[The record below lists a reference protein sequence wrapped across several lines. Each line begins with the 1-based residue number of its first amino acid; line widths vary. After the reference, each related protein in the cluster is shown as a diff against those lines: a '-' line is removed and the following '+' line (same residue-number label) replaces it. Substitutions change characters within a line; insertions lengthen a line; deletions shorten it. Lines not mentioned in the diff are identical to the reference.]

1 MPLMKLTL
9 DEVDYV
15 ALLARLALND
25 DEKIKY
31 MHQLEDILKY
41 MDILSEAPT
50 EDVEPMAGPIELYT
64 PLRDDVVTPSLAL
77 EDSLANAPARAGE
90 YFKVPK
96 IIE

>member
-1 MPLMKLTL
+1 MKLTL

-25 DEKIKY
+25 EEKVKY

-41 MDILSEAPT
+41 MDILSSVPT
-50 EDVEPMAGPIELYT
+50 DDVEAMAGPIELYT
-64 PLRDDVVTPSLAL
+64 PLRDDLVKPSLPLA
-77 EDSLANAPARAGE
+77 DSLANAPARSGD

>member
-1 MPLMKLTL
+1 MRLTL

-15 ALLARLALND
+15 ALLGRLTLNA

-41 MDILSEAPT
+41 MDILSEVPT

-64 PLRDDVVTPSLAL
+64 PLREDVVAPSLSL
-77 EDSLANAPARAGE
+77 DVSLANAPARAGD

>member
-1 MPLMKLTL
+1 MKLTL

-15 ALLARLALND
+15 ALLARLALSD

-41 MDILSEAPT
+41 MDVLSEVPT
-50 EDVEPMAGPIELYT
+50 DDVEPMAGPIELYT
-64 PLRDDVVTPSLAL
+64 PLRDDVVMPSLAIG
-77 EDSLANAPARAGE
+77 DSLANAPARAGE

>member
-1 MPLMKLTL
+1 MRLTL

-15 ALLARLALND
+15 ALLGRLTLNA

-41 MDILSEAPT
+41 MDILSEVPT

-64 PLRDDVVTPSLAL
+64 PLREDVVAPSLSLDA
-77 EDSLANAPARAGE
+77 SLANAPARAGD